1 MRNKNYRT
9 DSCLDIARTYD
20 CAGGL
25 GGRIEDG
32 GRNRYRAIWMA
43 LMGAALLLSAGP
55 AFGQF
60 TVEPMKLELQVTPGK
75 IVKSLVRIRNFD
87 PNEIHTI
94 DLTVVELTQSQDGEW
109 AIVEPNDPNSPYDV
123 SKLSSCSSWIRIEN
137 SSVTLDP
144 LQVLP
149 LELTLRIPRGIRGF
163 YTAGIIASIRPR
175 PGMTD
180 VVVTVRFLVPIVV
193 EIEGRPVRPQVQATD
208 VGMEF
213 VPASE
218 SAYASMRIE
227 NNGESFSRL
236 KPLVRIWSFAG
247 GHWRVITTT
256 EFPETGIIPGAKLNL
271 KTGIQKSLPSG
282 KYKVAGQLY
291 VDGRPTKRVER
302 EIDFAGDPKLNRVAA
317 DAPLELDPTNMTID
331 GLPGSTRTGTIKVF
345 NASNETVN
353 IQAALALPD
362 VLKNTVVDE
371 VRGQDLD
378 CTGWLKIVPDR
389 FTLQGEGG
397 RQNLQIIAMMPDP
410 AATYPCYYSLLSLWA
425 TYPDGQ
431 RAGTTTAPICVRN
444 SNIVA
449 QPEAQGL
456 RVDIQDLGQSNYL
469 IAAKF
474 GNFKTIHFAPI
485 TVKAAVVMTTGAA
498 GDTGIPRA
506 SIFLSG
512 DPGIML
518 PFETRQFSGV
528 MDFSVIPADTYLLV
542 GRLEYAPGQF
552 ARSQKLIQ
560 VSIEGEQ
567 RIVRTIGTQ
576 IELGENVEVKW

>member
-1 MRNKNYRT
+1 
-9 DSCLDIARTYD
+9 
-20 CAGGL
+20 
-25 GGRIEDG
+25 
-32 GRNRYRAIWMA
+32 MA

-389 FTLQGEGG
+389 FTLQGEEG

-449 QPEAQGL
+449 QPEARGL

>member
-1 MRNKNYRT
+1 
-9 DSCLDIARTYD
+9 
-20 CAGGL
+20 
-25 GGRIEDG
+25 
-32 GRNRYRAIWMA
+32 
-43 LMGAALLLSAGP
+43 
-55 AFGQF
+55 
-60 TVEPMKLELQVTPGK
+60 
-75 IVKSLVRIRNFD
+75 
-87 PNEIHTI
+87 
-94 DLTVVELTQSQDGEW
+94 
-109 AIVEPNDPNSPYDV
+109 
-123 SKLSSCSSWIRIEN
+123 
-137 SSVTLDP
+137 
-144 LQVLP
+144 
-149 LELTLRIPRGIRGF
+149 
-163 YTAGIIASIRPR
+163 
-175 PGMTD
+175 
-180 VVVTVRFLVPIVV
+180 
-193 EIEGRPVRPQVQATD
+193 
-208 VGMEF
+208 
-213 VPASE
+213 
-218 SAYASMRIE
+218 
-227 NNGESFSRL
+227 
-236 KPLVRIWSFAG
+236 
-247 GHWRVITTT
+247 
-256 EFPETGIIPGAKLNL
+256 
-271 KTGIQKSLPSG
+271 
-282 KYKVAGQLY
+282 
-291 VDGRPTKRVER
+291 
-302 EIDFAGDPKLNRVAA
+302 
-317 DAPLELDPTNMTID
+317 
-331 GLPGSTRTGTIKVF
+331 
-345 NASNETVN
+345 
-353 IQAALALPD
+353 
-362 VLKNTVVDE
+362 
-371 VRGQDLD
+371 
-378 CTGWLKIVPDR
+378 
-389 FTLQGEGG
+389 
-397 RQNLQIIAMMPDP
+397 LQIIAMMPDP

-449 QPEAQGL
+449 QPEARGL